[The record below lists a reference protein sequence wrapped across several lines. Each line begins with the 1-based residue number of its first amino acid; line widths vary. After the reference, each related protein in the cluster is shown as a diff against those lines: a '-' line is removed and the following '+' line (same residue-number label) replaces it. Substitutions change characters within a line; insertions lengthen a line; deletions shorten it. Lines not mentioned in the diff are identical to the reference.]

1 MVPTDPQEALYRPD
15 WLGKEHVATK
25 RETAYETIENIL
37 RSGKRQL
44 NTSVNV
50 NLGTAVSPVGI
61 GLMAS
66 GSYYLPMIL
75 TIAAP
80 QWHLPEER
88 LGNTSAAC
96 AGLDHPEIC
105 QRILDPQFARR
116 DCPYA
121 VDIEAHTSKIK
132 KSIVDQYAG
141 AATPEYLKLLFSKVC
156 SLYQGSQVCQHAS
169 KVMADKS
176 PDGLPRN
183 KRALVGLIIG
193 ILGMATGGTAL
204 MMAQKN
210 QEQLGAII
218 ETMNTVSK
226 NMEKVVLDFE
236 VLREGVIALAA
247 DRNSTTLYTN
257 QHLRTVYSIVERARC
272 VDRAK
277 FSALEQGLA
286 IHIYRTYLTDVMHHV
301 MQAAL
306 TGKLT
311 PSLLGMQLYKQRYD
325 RTRPFRTH

>member
-1 MVPTDPQEALYRPD
+1 
-15 WLGKEHVATK
+15 
-25 RETAYETIENIL
+25 
-37 RSGKRQL
+37 
-44 NTSVNV
+44 
-50 NLGTAVSPVGI
+50 
-61 GLMAS
+61 
-66 GSYYLPMIL
+66 
-75 TIAAP
+75 
-80 QWHLPEER
+80 
-88 LGNTSAAC
+88 
-96 AGLDHPEIC
+96 
-105 QRILDPQFARR
+105 
-116 DCPYA
+116 
-121 VDIEAHTSKIK
+121 
-132 KSIVDQYAG
+132 
-141 AATPEYLKLLFSKVC
+141 
-156 SLYQGSQVCQHAS
+156 
-169 KVMADKS
+169 MADKS

-236 VLREGVIALAA
+236 VLLEGVIALAA

-257 QHLRTVYSIVERARC
+257 QHLKTVYSIVERARC

-286 IHIYRTYLTDVMHHV
+286 IHIYRTYLTDVMHRV
-301 MQAAL
+301 MQAAT

-311 PSLLGMQLYKQRYD
+311 PSLLGMQALQAALRSHAALSNSLIYRTPALAYQFGGVYPVSMDMDRLSFRLCD
-325 RTRPFRTH
+325 RTAKPHHTAGLSFVPNVHCGFPSLRPFPAVVHGPGWTPVAQSLPTQATGACSPAAKARPVQDRHDRLTDRNMEKLLKFWEDNSLIVTNTWKAVQKAIWAIDTEGKYGFSLTPTTIRTQCSRWRARRTT